1 MEQSDLLIDAFG
13 RLPQAVRGA
22 VHGLDAAAL
31 NHRPYPAGNSISWL
45 IWHLARSEDAQV
57 APLAG
62 HEQAWTA
69 EGWYKRVGLPFAV
82 DDTGYGHDSEQV
94 ALVQVRSAEVLLG
107 YYEAVHSRSA
117 AFVSGVSGSDLDQ
130 VVDTAWDPPVTLGVR
145 LVSVLADGLEH
156 AGQAAY
162 LRGMVLAVGTGK

>member
-13 RLPQAVRGA
+13 RLPSAVQRA

-45 IWHLARSEDAQV
+45 VWHLARSEDAQV

-69 EGWYKRVGLPFAV
+69 EDWYGRVGLPLAV
-82 DDTGYGHDSEQV
+82 EDTGYGHDAEQV
-94 ALVQVRSAEVLLG
+94 AAVQVPSADVLLA
-107 YYEAVHSRSA
+107 YYEAVHSRTA
-117 AFVSGVSGSDLDQ
+117 AFISGLSGGDLDQ

-145 LVSVLADGLEH
+145 LVSIVGDGLEH
-156 AGQAAY
+156 VGQAAY
-162 LRGMVLAVGTGK
+162 LRGMVLASRA